1 MSFVTIAS
9 WARAPEGLA
18 AEGFGRLEP
27 LFANHS
33 SCQVPRETDSRGG
46 VKVLAAELTL
56 SPH

>member
-18 AEGFGRLEP
+18 AEGFGRLEYRHL
-27 LFANHS
+27 LFGIS
-33 SCQVPRETDSRGG
+33 RESV